1 MAKTNAV
8 AAATLAA
15 LMTLSMGA
23 TSAQAAELPLDALTL
38 HKTPPA
44 NPPAVQPWQPG
55 QPVPWV
61 RSIPVDLAIT
71 AAKAALAACR
81 SKHPS
86 VGVVDHD
93 GRMIV
98 MFVDDYATMVGQ
110 KALPQKLHAT
120 VIRQTASQELASH
133 SAPGVP
139 PETDWEASIID
150 RFNDGALIQ
159 PGAVPIFL
167 GAQPNRHF
175 LGAIG
180 VAGTE
185 PPGKGATADNADHAC
200 AMAGFN
206 AIKDQ
211 LK

>member
-1 MAKTNAV
+1 MTKLHAMAAV
-8 AAATLAA
+8 TTAA
-15 LMTLSMGA
+15 LMMAGVGA
-23 TSAQAAELPLDALTL
+23 TPVSAQRVPTDALTL
-38 HKTPPA
+38 NKPPA
-44 NPPAVQPWQPG
+44 NNPPAVQPWQPG

-81 SKHPS
+81 GKHPS

-93 GRMIV
+93 GKMIV
-98 MFVDDYATMVGQ
+98 MYVDDYATMIGQ

-139 PETDWEASIID
+139 PETDWEASIIN
-150 RFNDGALIQ
+150 RFNEGALIQ
-159 PGAVPIFL
+159 PGAVPMFV
-167 GAQPNRHF
+167 GAQPNRSF
-175 LGAIG
+175 VGAIG
-180 VAGTE
+180 VAGAA
-185 PPGKGATADNADHAC
+185 PPGTGATADNADHAC